1 MSRLAALQTRM
12 RSLSDIADILS
23 AMKNLAQAE
32 IVRLSRFCATQQ
44 DMFRTVQ
51 DAFADFQQFYGDNF
65 AAPAPHEDSLLV
77 LIGSERGF
85 CGGFNNLI
93 EQALKQETA
102 DGKNVRLILVGR
114 RLAQRFTDDPRV
126 IAALHGANAADEVPK
141 IIPQL
146 AAELARYP
154 SPQWKIIY
162 NSYQTSGASPRITSF
177 LDASSLPQVRR
188 SRPFEFPPLLNIPP
202 ADARRQLVEQYLL
215 AMFYGV
221 LYLSLMAENQ
231 ERLRRMDGA
240 LNRLEDEQQQM
251 RNRSN
256 ALRQETI
263 TEELELI
270 LLSVENPTQND
281 EPARD
286 EPASHQPGSHQ
297 PGTNQAT
304 LPPRTEN
311 QG

>member
-1 MSRLAALQTRM
+1 MSRLAALQARM
-12 RSLSDIADILS
+12 RSLRDIADILS

-32 IVRLSRFCATQQ
+32 IAKLSRFCDTQQ
-44 DMFRTVQ
+44 DMFRTVRE
-51 DAFADFQQFYGDNF
+51 AFADFQQFYGDDY
-65 AAPAPHEDSLLV
+65 AASPSSPDSLLV

-93 EQALKQETA
+93 EQTLKAQAAPAENT
-102 DGKNVRLILVGR
+102 RLIVVGR
-114 RLAQRFTDDPRV
+114 RLAQRFLGDQRV
-126 IAALHGANAADEVPK
+126 TAVLHGASSAEEIPK
-141 IIPQL
+141 VISQL

-154 SPQWKIIY
+154 TPRWKIIC
-162 NSYQTSGASPRITSF
+162 NSYESSASSPRVVSF
-177 LDASSLPQVRR
+177 FDASAHPEPSR

-221 LYLSLMAENQ
+221 FYLSLMAENQ
-231 ERLRRMDGA
+231 DRLRHMDGA
-240 LNRLEDEQQQM
+240 LNRLEDELQRM

-270 LLSVENPTQND
+270 LLNVADPAQPD
-281 EPARD
+281 ESGGSRPAPPPHA
-286 EPASHQPGSHQ
+286 EKQP
-297 PGTNQAT
+297 
-304 LPPRTEN
+304 
-311 QG
+311 